1 MRLRPWLL
9 AGAGLLAGCATLLG
23 LDRHTDEARHFLE
36 TVDSRLRLL
45 SQDSAKAAWVQATHI
60 TEDTQYLAAKASERR
75 LEYLSATAREARR
88 FDREQ
93 LDAQSARALMLLE
106 RKSAVPGDP
115 QLLSELTRL
124 SSRLEALYGSGRYC
138 PPGVEAGSADCRRL
152 GELEEVLARSTDP
165 AELQEVWEGW
175 RQIAPP
181 MRDDYARFVALQ
193 NIGAQELGHPDAGAF
208 WRAGYDMPAGEF
220 EQVVEGLWQ
229 DVRPLYESL
238 HCYVRGE
245 LARQYGEDLVPPAGP
260 IPAHLLGN
268 MWAQQWSEIYP
279 RLTPY
284 PEQPPL
290 DVNAGL
296 KRQGYDA
303 VRMVR
308 QAEGFYRSIGF
319 PALPESFYRH
329 SMFVQPLGREAVCHA
344 SAWDLDLQGDVR
356 IKMCIKPNEEDLR
369 TIYHELGHIYYY
381 LAYNPLPLLFQRGA
395 HDGFHEAVGDT
406 VMLSLMTPAYLASI
420 GLIDSASSA
429 PEAVINQQLKMA
441 MDKVAFLPFGLLVDK
456 WRWQVFSGAVPPERY
471 NEAWWELKRRYQGVV
486 PPRERPADAFDP
498 GAKYHIPGDT
508 PYMRYFLA
516 HIMQFQFYAAMCDAA
531 GHSGPLHECN
541 FAGSEAAGERMWAM
555 LQAGQSQPWPQTL
568 QILTGGREMDAQ
580 PLLRYFAPLR
590 EWLDARNQGQACG
603 W

>member
-1 MRLRPWLL
+1 MKRLVLL
-9 AGAGLLAGCATLLG
+9 VSAALVAGCAALMG
-23 LDRHTDEARHFLE
+23 LTGHADEARAFLDA
-36 TVDSRLRLL
+36 VDSRLRVL
-45 SQDSAKAAWVQATHI
+45 SQESAKAAWVQATHI
-60 TEDTQYLAAKASERR
+60 TEDTQFLAAKASERR
-75 LEYLSATAREARR
+75 LEYLSSAAREARR
-88 FDREQ
+88 FDRNQ
-93 LDAQSARALMLLE
+93 LDAQAARALMLLE
-106 RKSAVPGDP
+106 RKSAVPADSE
-115 QLLSELTRL
+115 LLSELTRL

-138 PPGVEAGSADCRRL
+138 PPGVEPGASQCRRL
-152 GELEEVLARSTDP
+152 GELEEVLASSTDP
-165 AELQEVWEGW
+165 AELQEAWEGW
-175 RQIAPP
+175 HGISPP
-181 MRDDYARFVALQ
+181 MRDDYARFVELQ
-193 NIGAQELGHPDAGAF
+193 NIGARELGYADAGAY
-208 WRAGYDMPAGEF
+208 WRAGYDMPPDEF

-229 DVRPLYESL
+229 EVRPLYQSL
-238 HCYVRGE
+238 HCFVRAE
-245 LARQYGEDLVPPAGP
+245 LVQEYGDELVPADGP

-284 PEQPPL
+284 PGQPPL
-290 DVNAGL
+290 DVNSGL

-303 VRMVR
+303 VKMVR

-329 SMFVQPLGREAVCHA
+329 SMFVQPAGREAVCHA
-344 SAWDLDLQGDVR
+344 SAWDIDLRGDVR
-356 IKMCIKPNEEDLR
+356 IKMCIQPNEEDLR

-381 LAYNPLPLLFQRGA
+381 LAYNALPVLFQRGA

-420 GLIDSASSA
+420 GLVDRASSA

-456 WRWQVFSGAVPPERY
+456 WRWQVFSGEVPPERY
-471 NEAWWELKRRYQGVV
+471 NAAWWELKRRYQGVA
-486 PPRERPADAFDP
+486 PPRARPAEAFDP

-531 GHSGPLHECN
+531 GHAGPLHECN
-541 FAGSEAAGERMWAM
+541 FAGSEAAGERMWAT
-555 LQAGQSQPWPQTL
+555 LQAGQSQPWPQTM
-568 QILTGGREMDAQ
+568 QILTGGREMDAR

-590 EWLDARNQGQACG
+590 EWLDAQNQGRACG